1 MNTKLPACRE
11 LLTMCDR
18 YPRAVSSLRS
28 DIDIPPIS
36 LPPSR
41 IYEGSVDKF
50 ESRITR
56 INRKLNKPYP
66 TVHATGTSQSRKR
79 KDTIDR
85 EEVRKAKLESD
96 PWSDK
101 TRLTPKSVFCL
112 GCRRDIRLDR
122 RNDYYP
128 GLWLK
133 HRGLCQG
140 IARMKA
146 KTPRGMSPAV
156 VDSDD
161 AASFK
166 DSSEEPEERIPLRR
180 KSKAHVSIDD
190 EQAALILIELMSR
203 GRTFSSSDSDSSS
216 SYYP

>member
-11 LLTMCDR
+11 LLTLCDR

-36 LPPSR
+36 LS
-41 IYEGSVDKF
+41 SVPNLR
-50 ESRITR
+50 S
-56 INRKLNKPYP
+56 
-66 TVHATGTSQSRKR
+66 VHTTGASQSRKR

-112 GCRRDIRLDR
+112 GCKRDIRLDR

-180 KSKAHVSIDD
+180 KSKSHVSIDD